1 MVRWTLSIPELRWQV
16 IKFWLPLHRIHR
28 IFDAHSF
35 NLNFAITVS
44 HAIILLQCFA
54 MHDFTKVLRLSI
66 SKLFHQ
72 LKNVP
77 ATIAY
82 NIRSTNF
89 QAVIKA
95 LNFLKNFR
103 EFRTSSEF
111 AISTFQASLGTWLV
125 SKTWSNST
133 TIIFFFWYLEW
144 EIFWS
149 ICFSKLSFYLGATI
163 HHVRGNWGPRNKST
177 IL

>member
-16 IKFWLPLHRIHR
+16 IKFWLPLHLIHR
-28 IFDAHSF
+28 IFDTHSF

-89 QAVIKA
+89 QAVIKV

-103 EFRTSSEF
+103 EFRASSEF

-133 TIIFFFWYLEW
+133 TIIVFFLIFRMRDFLKYL
-144 EIFWS
+144 F
-149 ICFSKLSFYLGATI
+149 L
-163 HHVRGNWGPRNKST
+163 
-177 IL
+177 